1 MISTACQNGLEI
13 ALAALVIE
21 TGPSS
26 KSLSVVRFGI
36 RRAKEILDKAS
47 LFHVQSL
54 SACISLGNHASF
66 RLSQKFW
73 RFGIASPP
81 WDWGCCAAS
90 WLITTFFGAL
100 FPYEVVQHSL
110 KLQDKCGGRIR
121 NYLDQV
127 SYFT

>member
-1 MISTACQNGLEI
+1 MVSTACQNGLEI

-36 RRAKEILDKAS
+36 RRAKEILDRAS

-66 RLSQKFW
+66 RLSQSSADSELPAPP
-73 RFGIASPP
+73 GIGVA
-81 WDWGCCAAS
+81 
-90 WLITTFFGAL
+90 
-100 FPYEVVQHSL
+100 VQL
-110 KLQDKCGGRIR
+110 PG
-121 NYLDQV
+121 
-127 SYFT
+127 